1 MRKSTKHLAHS
12 SSIRID
18 SWAANTPNAIAT
30 HFWPEKKLLSI
41 WLYLKFF
48 PSNFWPNMTC
58 TTLGGLFLTLCM
70 WTWAEVLCA
79 QVSPLAFSQR
89 KKPKRAYVHSSLWS
103 NSSKQPTG
111 CRNQVPAPMWQWISS
126 SPRIKGQVAST
137 GGESLQLT
145 GARMI
150 FQLGIILFFIMFSWS
165 LAGGEALI
173 GWELSITVTV

>member
-12 SSIRID
+12 SSIRTD
-18 SWAANTPNAIAT
+18 SWAANTPNVIAT
-30 HFWPEKKLLSI
+30 HFWLEKKLLSI

-58 TTLGGLFLTLCM
+58 TILGGLFNSLYVNLGWGFM
-70 WTWAEVLCA
+70 RSG
-79 QVSPLAFSQR
+79 VSTCFLP
-89 KKPKRAYVHSSLWS
+89 KKETKTCICSL

-111 CRNQVPAPMWQWISS
+111 CRNQAPAPVWQWISS
-126 SPRIKGQVAST
+126 SPSIKGQVAPT

-165 LAGGEALI
+165 LAGGGAPV
-173 GWELSITVTV
+173 GCELSITVTV